1 MAYRYRTIR
10 RGRRVPVT
18 RRANTRKGYGGRGN
32 RRSYP
37 TRRRRYSKKM
47 TNKRILNITAK
58 KKKDVMKTWTNMDA
72 NNTVGVFRNGPAY
85 LQGNNIYIIP
95 WAATARPAL
104 NADGSAGQ
112 PIEEAVRTS
121 TTCYMRGVKE
131 TISILSDTGAACKWR
146 RICVRLRGD
155 FLYSKET
162 ASTPLSLLQA
172 QFGMVRTVTNWG
184 NQASAINDMFRIL
197 FKGSRNVDW
206 VDPMIAPTD
215 NRRWD
220 IVYDKTTNIQSPNEA
235 GVYRTYNRWHP
246 MNKNLVYDDDQDASE
261 EEVRRWSVEGKQG
274 MGDYYIIDFFSIN
287 GTNEDQMSLQYNST
301 LYWHEK

>member
-1 MAYRYRTIR
+1 
-10 RGRRVPVT
+10 
-18 RRANTRKGYGGRGN
+18 
-32 RRSYP
+32 
-37 TRRRRYSKKM
+37 M
-47 TNKRILNITAK
+47 TNKRILNLTAK

-72 NNTVGVFRNGPAY
+72 NNTVAANFRNGPAY
-85 LQGNNIYIIP
+85 LQGQNIYIIP

-104 NADGSAGQ
+104 NADLSAGL

-162 ASTPLSLLQA
+162 PTTPLSLITTA
-172 QFGMVRTVTNWG
+172 FGMVRTVTNWG
-184 NQASAINDMFRIL
+184 NQASQVNDMFRVL
-197 FKGSRNVDW
+197 FRGVRNVDW

-246 MNKNLVYDDDQDASE
+246 MNKNLVFDDDQDASN

-287 GTNEDQMSLQYNST
+287 GTADDQMSLQYNST